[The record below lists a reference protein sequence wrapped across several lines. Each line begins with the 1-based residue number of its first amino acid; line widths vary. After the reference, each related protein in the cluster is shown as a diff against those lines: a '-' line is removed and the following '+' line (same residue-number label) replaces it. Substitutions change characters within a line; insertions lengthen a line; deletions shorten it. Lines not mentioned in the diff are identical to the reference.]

1 MAIIITMSNKS
12 TRCTVQA
19 ASVQRLLRFE
29 NSQRQLEKNSKLE
42 TASMQPRSE
51 QRQLISRDSSS
62 LFFPDDWEVIQV
74 LDGLLFWVARL
85 ERDDWNDRNVWC
97 FWNCPQRSSL
107 LRNAGQNRDSQ
118 NSLHASLATYC
129 GDLMLHWAPWQ

>member
-51 QRQLISRDSSS
+51 QRQLISRDSFF
-62 LFFPDDWEVIQV
+62 LFVPGDVKVSQGLRRFTV
-74 LDGLLFWVARL
+74 LGARL

-118 NSLHASLATYC
+118 NSLHASLATY
-129 GDLMLHWAPWQ
+129 

>member
-1 MAIIITMSNKS
+1 MSFYQPLIMAIIITMSNKS

-51 QRQLISRDSSS
+51 QRQLISRDSFF
-62 LFFPDDWEVIQV
+62 LFVPDDVEVSQGLRRFTV
-74 LDGLLFWVARL
+74 LGCATRARRL
-85 ERDDWNDRNVWC
+85 ERPKRLVLLELSAAIQLTAKRRAKSR
-97 FWNCPQRSSL
+97 FTKFSSRFPCNI
-107 LRNAGQNRDSQ
+107 LR
-118 NSLHASLATYC
+118 
-129 GDLMLHWAPWQ
+129 